1 MQKHADLYTD
11 IHRQG
16 MKPPDNTEGGGGGE
30 VGLENFEVV
39 YFLGTEPF

>member
-16 MKPPDNTEGGGGGE
+16 MKPPDNTGGGE
-30 VGLENFEVV
+30 GRGGAGEFYVV